1 MARKGRSFE
10 LAYKHLYDMLDK
22 KIYKITSPAFP
33 IDKTTGKG
41 REVDVLI
48 EYTDPDGKPRRIS
61 IECRDRSNVQDIT
74 WIEQLV
80 QKKEDLD
87 LDYTIATTTTSF
99 SEGAISKA
107 NYHGILIER
116 AKMPSVETIKALQ
129 QSTFVDFF
137 FFKFELLEYSLF
149 LDSRGF
155 IPLKEYI
162 KTLNLI
168 EQAALFKDINTEFL
182 WSFEPHELIKQHP
195 ESLDFFSTEENN
207 LIIEGT
213 ILLNQSKPNCL
224 KNARS
229 IKYKIS
235 VVPRKISLPINSS
248 FAVFEI
254 GEHSNKKYRADFKND
269 TDYFSIGYLDEKLMV
284 DFGLKKRRFWRLA
297 GSTMH
302 LNTIIPEGTET
313 DTETCLQNIMENHL
327 GEFDLSNLL

>member
-1 MARKGRSFE
+1 MARKGRKFE

-22 KIYKITSPAFP
+22 DIYKITSPAFP
-33 IDKTTGKG
+33 IDKTTGKS

-48 EYTDPDGKPRRIS
+48 EYTDLEGNPRRIS
-61 IECRDRSNVQDIT
+61 IECRDRSKVQDIT

-107 NYHGILIER
+107 NYHGILIEQ
-116 AKMPSVETIKALQ
+116 AEMPCAETIIELQ

-149 LDSRGF
+149 LDNHGF
-155 IPLKEYI
+155 VPLREYI
-162 KTLNLI
+162 KQINVM
-168 EQAALFKDINTEFL
+168 EQSALFKEINTDFL
-182 WSFEPHELIKQHP
+182 WSFEPQELIERHP
-195 ESLDFFSTEENN
+195 ESLDFFSNEDNS

-213 ILLNQSKPNCL
+213 ILLNENKPICF

-229 IKYKIS
+229 IKYKINI
-235 VVPRKISLPINSS
+235 VPRKISLPISNSFS
-248 FAVFEI
+248 VFEVE
-254 GEHSNKKYRADFKND
+254 GHSNKKYRADFQND
-269 TDYFSIGYLDEKLMV
+269 IDYFSVGYLDKKLIV
-284 DFGLKKRRFWRLA
+284 DFGLKKRRYWRLA

-302 LNTIIPEGTET
+302 LNTIIPE
-313 DTETCLQNIMENHL
+313 DTEINPAICMQHIIENHL
-327 GEFDLSNLL
+327 GEFDLSKIL